1 VPNPDDGE
9 LVLMAAGERIVA
21 FKLPG
26 KPSNPP
32 FYRQIERVPR
42 TANTPKFR
50 EIATVSKARWGR
62 DGAV

>member
-1 VPNPDDGE
+1 MPNPDDGE

-26 KPSNPP
+26 KPSKIP
-32 FYRQIERVPR
+32 FCRQIERVPC
-42 TANTPKFR
+42 TANTPKSS

-62 DGAV
+62 DGAA